1 MHFTLLGLLIASAGF
16 TQTQTPAEQLVLHY
30 SQGESMQNAQEMA
43 TAIRT
48 VLEIPVVKVSDGN
61 PPSTLTL
68 GGTKEQ
74 LDAAGWIFA
83 EWDRAAPG
91 PQMREYQLSGSGDNV
106 LRIYYVPN
114 AQSVQE
120 FQEIATAV
128 RTVAEVR
135 RLFTYNAPK
144 SVVAGGNPDQMRL
157 MDALMPEIDTPANR
171 SASHSISP
179 RTIIPDAHDEGVT
192 QVYHVANAASV
203 RDFQSLA
210 TSLRTIAE
218 IRRVF
223 TYNGRWAI
231 AVRGTDSQM
240 AMSGWMFD
248 QLDQPG
254 PLPAGVPLQYQ
265 VPGADDIVRIFD
277 LTLADN
283 GPDLQNLVS
292 QIKSS
297 TNRQAA
303 LSFGKLNVLVLRGT
317 AAQIAGAENL
327 VAQLNKH

>member
-1 MHFTLLGLLIASAGF
+1 
-16 TQTQTPAEQLVLHY
+16 
-30 SQGESMQNAQEMA
+30 
-43 TAIRT
+43 
-48 VLEIPVVKVSDGN
+48 
-61 PPSTLTL
+61 
-68 GGTKEQ
+68 
-74 LDAAGWIFA
+74 
-83 EWDRAAPG
+83 
-91 PQMREYQLSGSGDNV
+91 
-106 LRIYYVPN
+106 
-114 AQSVQE
+114 
-120 FQEIATAV
+120 
-128 RTVAEVR
+128 
-135 RLFTYNAPK
+135 
-144 SVVAGGNPDQMRL
+144 
-157 MDALMPEIDTPANR
+157 
-171 SASHSISP
+171 
-179 RTIIPDAHDEGVT
+179 
-192 QVYHVANAASV
+192 VYHVANAASV